1 MKDYIEHPDGRLV
14 FEGMTIPTSIANRHY
29 REFLELEKAG
39 EARRVSAPPIDPWNE
54 VRGTRNSLLS
64 SSDWTQLSDNKLS
77 KNQKAQWRSYR
88 NQVRNV
94 VSNFNSPEKVVWPV
108 PPVS

>member
-1 MKDYIEHPDGRLV
+1 MS
-14 FEGMTIPTSIANRHY
+14 IPANNGNRHY
-29 REFLELEKAG
+29 REFIELERAG
-39 EARRVSAPPIDPWNE
+39 EARRVSAPPVDPWNG
-54 VRGTRNSLLS
+54 VKGKRNSILN
-64 SSDWTQLSDNKLS
+64 SSDWTQIPDNNLS